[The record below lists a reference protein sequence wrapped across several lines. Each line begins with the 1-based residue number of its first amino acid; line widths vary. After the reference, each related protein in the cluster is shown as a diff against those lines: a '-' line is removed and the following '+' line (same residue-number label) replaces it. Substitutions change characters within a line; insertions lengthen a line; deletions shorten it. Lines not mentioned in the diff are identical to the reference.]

1 MEENPDIESL
11 SDVFQALSDPTRLRI
26 LNLLKGNPHPICVNG
41 IAQHVGISQSA
52 VSQHLKILRHAG
64 FVKSERRGYWVPHS
78 IDVVSLEHCC
88 DALNEVCRCGCTGPG
103 HSQAGHPKAA
113 QSLRSLK
120 QYRKNLEKE
129 LRKVEKKIEQIE
141 KQDR

>member
-1 MEENPDIESL
+1 MTFGPADMFKVLGVETRVKIIE
-11 SDVFQALSDPTRLRI
+11 
-26 LNLLKGNPHPICVNG
+26 LLKSEGPLGAKRIAELLG
-41 IAQHVGISQSA
+41 ITPAA
-52 VSQHLKILRHAG
+52 ASQHLKILRHAG

-113 QSLRSLK
+113 QSLCSLK

>member
-1 MEENPDIESL
+1 MTFGPADMFKVLGVETRVKIIE
-11 SDVFQALSDPTRLRI
+11 
-26 LNLLKGNPHPICVNG
+26 LLKSEGPLGAKRIAELLG
-41 IAQHVGISQSA
+41 ITPAA
-52 VSQHLKILRHAG
+52 ASQHLKILRHAG